1 MAPRRD
7 ALRDTGREAAINAN
21 RVSVALLIVAAALSL
36 ITYRYY
42 SLQITQ
48 YDQFLTQSERNRVRL
63 EAVPP
68 KRGLIVDRRGRLL
81 ATNVPT
87 HRLSIVVERVDDL
100 DGLLAQLGELVAL
113 SDEELDRF
121 KQRRSRRRP
130 YDPVPLKLQLSD
142 KEMAVLAVNRHDLAG
157 VTIEAQLT
165 RFYPHGDLL
174 SHVIGYVGRINV
186 REESQIDEDAYRG
199 TLHIGKVGVEKR
211 YESVLHGSVGYQNVE
226 TNAHGRIL
234 RVLDSQPPEDGATLQ
249 LYLDLELQRVAKAAL
264 GNQRGAVVAID
275 PRNGGVLAL
284 VSNPSYDGNLFVNGI
299 STRDYS
305 VLRDSPDTPL
315 LNRAVQ
321 GQYPPGSTVK
331 PMLSLAGLE
340 QGLVTVDTTVDD
352 PGWYTLPGDDR
363 RYRDWI
369 LRIRGTGHAPKVD
382 MRMAI
387 AESCDVYYYDLARRM
402 GIDALAAALA
412 PYGFGQATGLDIT
425 SEKAGILPSSAW
437 KLARFG
443 QPWFPGETLSVGI
456 GQGYMLATPLQ
467 LAQAAMVT
475 ANRGTSF
482 APSLV
487 KRIGDLPIGGE
498 SRPKVEAS
506 SDHWAA
512 VIAGMMD
519 TVHSSRGTAAAIAKG
534 IQYTVAGKT
543 GTSQVIGIAQ
553 DALYDEDEIDERHRH
568 HGWFIAFA
576 PVDDPKIA
584 IAVLAENG
592 GGSSAAYPV
601 ARQVMDAW
609 LLDDPSMEVAR
620 VGL

>member
-1 MAPRRD
+1 MGQKGD
-7 ALRDTGREAAINAN
+7 ALMDTGREAALNAG
-21 RVSVALLIVAAALSL
+21 RVSVSLLIVAVALAL
-36 ITYRYY
+36 LAYRYY
-42 SLQITQ
+42 SLQIIQ
-48 YDQFLTQSERNRVRL
+48 YEQFLTQSERNRVRL

-100 DGLLAQLGELVAL
+100 NELLTRLGKLVAL
-113 SDEELDRF
+113 SEDEIDQF
-121 KQRRSRRRP
+121 NQRRSRRRP
-130 YDPVPLKLQLSD
+130 YDPVPLKLRLSD
-142 KEMAVLAVNRHDLAG
+142 TDMAVLAVNRHELPG

-165 RFYPHGDLL
+165 RYYPHGDLL
-174 SHVIGYVGRINV
+174 SHVVGYVGRINE
-186 REESQIDEDAYRG
+186 REESQIDQDAYRG
-199 TLHIGKVGVEKR
+199 TLHIGKVGLEKR

-234 RVLDSQPPEDGATLQ
+234 RVLDSQPPKDGTTLQ
-249 LYLDLELQRVAKAAL
+249 LYLDLELQQVAKAAL
-264 GNQRGAVVAID
+264 GSQRGAVVAID
-275 PRNGGVLAL
+275 PNNGGILAL
-284 VSNPSYDGNLFVNGI
+284 VSNPSFDGNLFVNGI
-299 STRDYS
+299 SERDYS
-305 VLRDSPDTPL
+305 ALRDSLDTPL

-340 QGLVTVDTTVDD
+340 LGLVTPETTIDD
-352 PGWYTLPGDDR
+352 PGWYSLPGDDR

-387 AESCDVYYYDLARRM
+387 AESCDVYFYDLARRM
-402 GIDALAAALA
+402 GIDVLAEALA
-412 PYGFGQATGLDIT
+412 PYGFGRATGLDIT
-425 SEKAGILPSSAW
+425 SEKAGILPSNAW
-437 KLARFG
+437 KMARYG

-475 ANRGTSF
+475 ANRGESF
-482 APSLV
+482 VPSLV
-487 KRIGDLPIGGE
+487 KRMGDLPIGGE
-498 SRPKVEAS
+498 SRPRVEAAS
-506 SDHWAA
+506 EHWAA

-519 TVHSSRGTAAAIAKG
+519 TVHSRRGTAAAISKG
-534 IQYTVAGKT
+534 IEYTVAGKT

-553 DALYDEDEIDERHRH
+553 DEVYDEDEVDERHRN

-576 PVDDPKIA
+576 PVDEPKIA

-601 ARQVMDAW
+601 ARQIMDAW
-609 LLDDPSMEVAR
+609 LLNDTA
-620 VGL
+620 L

>member
-275 PRNGGVLAL
+275 PSNGGVLAL

-412 PYGFGQATGLDIT
+412 PTV
-425 SEKAGILPSSAW
+425 
-437 KLARFG
+437 LAR
-443 QPWFPGETLSVGI
+443 L
-456 GQGYMLATPLQ
+456 QG
-467 LAQAAMVT
+467 
-475 ANRGTSF
+475 
-482 APSLV
+482 
-487 KRIGDLPIGGE
+487 
-498 SRPKVEAS
+498 
-506 SDHWAA
+506 
-512 VIAGMMD
+512 
-519 TVHSSRGTAAAIAKG
+519 
-534 IQYTVAGKT
+534 
-543 GTSQVIGIAQ
+543 
-553 DALYDEDEIDERHRH
+553 
-568 HGWFIAFA
+568 
-576 PVDDPKIA
+576 
-584 IAVLAENG
+584 
-592 GGSSAAYPV
+592 
-601 ARQVMDAW
+601 
-609 LLDDPSMEVAR
+609 
-620 VGL
+620 